1 MSPMCD
7 NGSRSA
13 APRGP
18 ALYVVAT
25 PIGNLEDI
33 TLRALSVL
41 RSVDFI
47 VCEDTRRTLG
57 LLRRHGIEK
66 ELVASPRFNEEKGAG
81 AILERLRSGGSAAC
95 VSEGGTPAVSDP
107 GARLVER
114 ARAAGIPVIP
124 VPGPCAVTA
133 ALSVAGWEGGFVF
146 AGFVERKKEAR
157 RTQIRTLSSL
167 PWACVLFES
176 PERVRRALAD
186 IADILGD
193 RPLLMAREM
202 TKMFEQVLKA
212 PAGQILRA
220 LPEDVKGEIALVL
233 FPPGKGGGKARSAGA
248 DLGKVLRA
256 CREMIA
262 SGVKPSRAAA
272 LASSLAAIPKETI
285 MKALAR

>member
-1 MSPMCD
+1 MSPSSD
-7 NGSRSA
+7 GG
-13 APRGP
+13 APPPRP
-18 ALYVVAT
+18 ALYVVGT

-47 VCEDTRRTLG
+47 ICEDTRRSLR
-57 LLRRHGIEK
+57 LLRRYGIEK
-66 ELVASPRFNEEKGAG
+66 ELVAAHRFNEERSAG
-81 AILERLRSGGSAAC
+81 PILERLGSGQSAAY

-114 ARAAGIPVIP
+114 VRRAGIPVVP
-124 VPGPCAVTA
+124 VPGACAVTA
-133 ALSVAGWEGGFVF
+133 AMSVAGWEGGFVF

-157 RTQIRTLSSL
+157 LAQIGALSSL

-176 PERVRRALAD
+176 PERVRATLAD
-186 IADILGD
+186 IAGALGD
-193 RPLLMAREM
+193 RPILMTREM

-212 PAGQILRA
+212 PAAQILRA

-233 FPPGKGGGKARSAGA
+233 FPRGKEEGGARAAGA
-248 DLGKVLRA
+248 DLGKALRA

-262 SGVKPSRAAA
+262 SGVRPSRAAA
-272 LASSLAAIPKETI
+272 ITSSLTGIPKQTI
-285 MKALAR
+285 MKSL